1 MSEDLVSAEL
11 LAFFKALSDANRLK
25 IVGLL
30 ASQPY
35 TVEDLAAALKLSPS
49 TVSHHLARL
58 AKAGLVSARAR
69 GRYSV
74 YQLETAALE
83 ERSRRLLARTEQPA
97 VSPEADVDAFERS
110 VLNAFLSPEGRIR
123 DLPAQ
128 QKKLLVIL
136 KHVAQAFQPGVR
148 YSEKEVRAILSRF
161 YEDTTSVR
169 RLLVDF
175 HLLARESGIYWRVE
189 GRP

>member
-1 MSEDLVSAEL
+1 MSEAIASAEL
-11 LAFFKALSDANRLK
+11 LTFFKALADANRLK

-30 ASQPY
+30 AGQPS
-35 TVEDLAAALKLSPS
+35 TVEDLAVALKLSPS

-58 AKAGLVSARAR
+58 GEAGLVSARAR

-74 YQLETAALE
+74 YQLEVAALE
-83 ERSRRLLARTEQPA
+83 DRARRLLARPDLPA
-97 VSPEADVDAFERS
+97 VAPEADVDAFERA
-110 VLNAFLSPEGRIR
+110 VLNNFLGPDGRIK

-136 KHVAQAFQPGVR
+136 QHVAQAFEPGVR
-148 YSEKEVRAILSRF
+148 YTEKQVKAILSRF
-161 YEDTTSVR
+161 YDDTTTVR

-175 HLLARESGIYWRVE
+175 HLVARESGIYWKVE
-189 GRP
+189 E